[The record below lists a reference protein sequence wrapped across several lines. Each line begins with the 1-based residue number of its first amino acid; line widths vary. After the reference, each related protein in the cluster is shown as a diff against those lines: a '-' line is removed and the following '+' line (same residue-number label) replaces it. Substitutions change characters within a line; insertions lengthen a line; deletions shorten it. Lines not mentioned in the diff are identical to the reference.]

1 MYKLFREPQFEEDTV
16 ISADPADGGS
26 DFCAAVV
33 KSRKHRDTVMNYHGH
48 AESGQFGHEL
58 YRLAKFIQRRTNIWP
73 TIGVERNTG
82 MATIYVL
89 QELNYPRLF
98 RMPTN
103 LAESDQPME
112 KKIGWVTNQATR
124 AKMLDDL
131 SLTLRQRTN
140 KIPDEET
147 ILEMLGFIRNPRS
160 GKPEA
165 MPGKHDDLVI
175 AEAIAE
181 QLLQFTPATG
191 ASAFA
196 QITRQF
202 PEETGVPEY
211 V

>member
-1 MYKLFREPQFEEDTV
+1 MYKLYREPQFEEEMV
-16 ISADPADGGS
+16 IAADPADGGS
-26 DFCAAVV
+26 DFCAAVA
-33 KSRKHRDTVMNYHGH
+33 KSRKHHDTCMVFHGH

-58 YRLAKFIQRRTNIWP
+58 HRMAKFIHGRTNIWP
-73 TIGVERNTG
+73 MMGVERNTG

-98 RMPTN
+98 RMPNN
-103 LAESDQPME
+103 LAEVDQSEE

-124 AKMLDDL
+124 VKMLDDL
-131 SLTLRQRTN
+131 SLSIRQRVN
-140 KIPDEET
+140 IIPDEET
-147 ILEMLGFIRNPRS
+147 VLELIAFIRNPRS

-181 QLLQFTPATG
+181 QLLQFTPASSPTDW
-191 ASAFA
+191 AR
-196 QITRQF
+196 ITRQF
-202 PEETGVPEY
+202 PQDSGIPDY